1 MVAVDTL
8 DVEDQAN
15 KAISTRLNAEMKIT
29 IGYWAI
35 RGLAAPLRM
44 MLMFKGVP
52 FHCELYEC
60 KENVDGS
67 FNRDVWLQDA
77 KPALRERNA
86 LMNLPYLIDEEE
98 DVVVAQSNAC
108 FLYLGRK
115 LSLLGDNS
123 KELSLCEQLLCEVM
137 DLRNQ
142 LVGYAYSPR
151 GASQEDTAKWFVG
164 IRGIMDKLS
173 SVRSSANLPF
183 FVGNRASAPDFHIW
197 EILDQLEK
205 IATFHSLPSPV
216 ADFPALLSFHAAFAS
231 LPDNARYLASPL
243 HSLPMNNPS
252 AKVGATPEGGAW
264 VSGSTVFAWEGRS
277 GLY

>member
-1 MVAVDTL
+1 
-8 DVEDQAN
+8 
-15 KAISTRLNAEMKIT
+15 MKIT
-29 IGYWAI
+29 VGYWAI

-44 MLMFKGVP
+44 MLMYKAVP
-52 FHCELYEC
+52 FQCTLYEC
-60 KENVDGS
+60 RENADGS

-86 LMNLPYLIDEEE
+86 LMNLPYIIDEEE

-115 LSLLGDNS
+115 LDMLGDNS

-151 GASQEDTAKWFVG
+151 GASQEETAKWLIG
-164 IRGIMDKLS
+164 IRGILDKLNA
-173 SVRSSANLPF
+173 VLSAAPNSALPF
-183 FVGNRASAPDFHIW
+183 FVGARASAPDFHIW
-197 EILDQLEK
+197 EILDQINS
-205 IATFHSLPSPV
+205 IASFHSQSNPV
-216 ADFPALLSFHAAFAS
+216 ADFPALQSFHTTFAS
-231 LPDNARYLASPL
+231 LPENKRYISSPL

-252 AKVGATPEGGAW
+252 AKVGATPAGGPW

-277 GLY
+277 GMY